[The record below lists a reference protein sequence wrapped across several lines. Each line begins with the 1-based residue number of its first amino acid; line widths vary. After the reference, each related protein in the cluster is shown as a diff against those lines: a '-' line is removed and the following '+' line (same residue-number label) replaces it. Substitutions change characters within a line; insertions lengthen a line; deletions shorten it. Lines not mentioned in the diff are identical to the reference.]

1 MNDSLKVQI
10 GKLRKVSFYLFL
22 FTNLAIFGTLF
33 AHNILT
39 SSKYHYTFYPFDSE
53 NLNNIECNKN
63 NNFCQ
68 GYSWQTISNKLDKC
82 SIYEVTPQ
90 YNVLGEINLK
100 NEINKQKFE
109 TFLFDQN
116 KKVKPEHKNSDIFVS
131 FKKINIKTDAC
142 IKNYPISYSIY
153 KVFPQI
159 PNQIYKIKQNPKYFD
174 GTKQVVNP
182 FFYGETSI
190 SNIAKR
196 FPLNLIFKPF
206 LFISSLLIIIY
217 WFYTKK
223 IILTFNKSKKIEIY
237 FILGV
242 LSGVFLF
249 LHVFF
254 LGSGIENEIFKKLR
268 RYIIAFFILFE
279 LMAQFFL
286 IKRLLSIK
294 KLINSFINNFFLKLK
309 WYFVLFFLNI
319 TIIIL
324 CFLSIYELPKQVDYI
339 IEWNYFVILS
349 FYYFLTFY
357 LWKKN

>member
-22 FTNLAIFGTLF
+22 FTNIAIFVTLF

-39 SSKYHYTFYPFDSE
+39 SSKYHYSYYPFDSE

-63 NNFCQ
+63 NDFC
-68 GYSWQTISNKLDKC
+68 YEIWLDTSEKLDQC
-82 SIYEVTPQ
+82 AIYVITPQ

-100 NEINKQKFE
+100 NEIDTKKFK

-116 KKVKPEHKNSDIFVS
+116 NKVKPEHKDSDIFIS
-131 FKKINIKTDAC
+131 FKRTDIKTEGC

-174 GTKQVVNP
+174 GTKKVVNP

-206 LFISSLLIIIY
+206 LFISSLLMIIY

-223 IILTFNKSKKIEIY
+223 IILAFNKSEKIEIY
-237 FILGV
+237 YILGV

-254 LGSGIENEIFKKLR
+254 LGSEIENEIFKKLR

-286 IKRLLSIK
+286 IKRLLGIK
-294 KLINSFINNFFLKLK
+294 ELINSFINNFVLKLK
-309 WYFVLFFLNI
+309 LFFVLFFLSI
-319 TIIIL
+319 TTIIL
-324 CFLSIYELPKQVDYI
+324 CFLIIYEFPKEVDYI

-349 FYYFLTFY
+349 FYYLLTFS